1 MSNPDPAQA
10 SRVRTRHRPAHADP
24 WPRMPQ
30 WTLRAQ
36 QILVTAIALVGV
48 VLLAGAGVHRAHRA
62 DAAPAEPAT
71 SSSSDS
77 GVAPGQPLGLGLPTT
92 TPPIAAPFVPP
103 VNGAPSAPP
112 ATGPVVSDLA
122 ADGIP
127 VVALDAYRKAAAESA
142 VRYPGCGLPWPLLAA
157 IGRVES
163 DHGRFADSQLHADGT
178 AAPPIIGIPL
188 NGVGTALIRDTDGG
202 RLDGD
207 TVYDRAVGPMQFIP
221 STWATWEIDGN
232 GDGVLNPNNIY
243 DAATAAANYLCAAGG
258 NLQTEAGQ
266 VSAVLAYNHS
276 AAYLALV
283 LALEK
288 EYAAGE
294 PGVTIP
300 ITGPNPAPAPG
311 EVPTL
316 PPVNPGPGLGLPGPS
331 PSPTP
336 TGTPTRTPTTAPPG
350 TTTPPGSPTPTDT
363 TQTPTPTPTDT
374 PTPTPTCTTPTPTPT
389 PTDTTPTDTPTP
401 TETPTPT
408 PTDPTPT
415 DTPTPTPT
423 PTACP

>member
-1 MSNPDPAQA
+1 
-10 SRVRTRHRPAHADP
+10 
-24 WPRMPQ
+24 
-30 WTLRAQ
+30 
-36 QILVTAIALVGV
+36 LVGIC
-48 VLLAGAGVHRAHRA
+48 LFAGAGVHRAHRA
-62 DAAPAEPAT
+62 DAAPAAPAT
-71 SSSSDS
+71 SSASDS

-92 TPPIAAPFVPP
+92 APPVAAPFVPP

-266 VSAVLAYNHS
+266 ISAVLAYNHS
-276 AAYLALV
+276 AAYLAIV

-336 TGTPTRTPTTAPPG
+336 SGTPTRTPTSSPPG

-363 TQTPTPTPTDT
+363 TPTPTPTPTPTDT

-389 PTDTTPTDTPTP
+389 DPTSTDTPTP
-401 TETPTPT
+401 TPTDTPTPT

>member
-10 SRVRTRHRPAHADP
+10 SRARARHRPAHADP
-24 WPRMPQ
+24 WPRMPH

-36 QILVTAIALVGV
+36 QILVTAIALAGV
-48 VLLAGAGVHRAHRA
+48 ALLAGAGVHRAHRA
-62 DAAPAEPAT
+62 DAAPATPAT

-92 TPPIAAPFVPP
+92 TTTPPIAAPFVPP
-103 VNGAPSAPP
+103 VSGAPSAPP
-112 ATGPVVSDLA
+112 ATGPVVSGLA

-127 VVALDAYRKAAAESA
+127 VVALDAYSKAAAESA

-178 AAPPIIGIPL
+178 TAPPIIGIPL
-188 NGVGTALIRDTDGG
+188 NGINTALIRDTDGG

-266 VSAVLAYNHS
+266 ISAVLAYNHS

-288 EYAAGE
+288 EYAAGV

-300 ITGPNPAPAPG
+300 VTGPNPAPAPG

-316 PPVNPGPGLGLPGPS
+316 PPVNPGPGLGLPRPS

-336 TGTPTRTPTTAPPG
+336 SRTPTRTPTTSPPG

-363 TQTPTPTPTDT
+363 PTPTPTDP

-389 PTDTTPTDTPTP
+389 PTD
-401 TETPTPT
+401 
-408 PTDPTPT
+408 PTPT
-415 DTPTPTPT
+415 DTPTPT
-423 PTACP
+423 

>member
-1 MSNPDPAQA
+1 MSNPDPGQA
-10 SRVRTRHRPAHADP
+10 HRARAGYRPAHADP
-24 WPRMPQ
+24 WPRVPR
-30 WTLRAQ
+30 WTPRAQ
-36 QILVTAIALVGV
+36 QMLVTAIALVGV
-48 VLLAGAGVHRAHRA
+48 VVLAGAGVHRAHRA
-62 DAAPAEPAT
+62 GAAPAGPAT

-92 TPPIAAPFVPP
+92 PPPIAAPFVPP
-103 VNGAPSAPP
+103 VSGAPTPSVPP

-127 VVALDAYRKAAAESA
+127 VVALDAYRRAAAESA
-142 VRYPGCGLPWPLLAA
+142 VRSPGCGLPWPLLAA

-178 AAPPIIGIPL
+178 SAPPIRGIAL

-221 STWATWEIDGN
+221 STWATWRVDGN
-232 GDGVLNPNNIY
+232 GDGVMNPFNIY

-266 VSAVLAYNHS
+266 ISAILAYNHS
-276 AAYLALV
+276 GAYLAIV

-288 EYAAGE
+288 EYAAGA

-300 ITGPNPAPAPG
+300 LTGPNPAPSPG
-311 EVPTL
+311 EEPVL
-316 PPVNPGPGLGLPGPS
+316 PPVDPGPPLGLPRPS

-336 TGTPTRTPTTAPPG
+336 SGTPTRTPTSSGCVSASRSASASGLARVGRAAGP
-350 TTTPPGSPTPTDT
+350 D
-363 TQTPTPTPTDT
+363 
-374 PTPTPTCTTPTPTPT
+374 
-389 PTDTTPTDTPTP
+389 
-401 TETPTPT
+401 
-408 PTDPTPT
+408 
-415 DTPTPTPT
+415 
-423 PTACP
+423 